1 MEAPLWKATKT
12 SGITSLCFSSSSL
25 PSHPFALFFP
35 LLVFVQGLYAVVGY
49 TMRSSRSLPSA
60 VARQAGAP
68 DKGCTALL
76 RGP

>member
-1 MEAPLWKATKT
+1 MESNQDPRHY
-12 SGITSLCFSSSSL
+12 I
-25 PSHPFALFFP
+25 PLFFI
-35 LLVFVQGLYAVVGY
+35 LLFTFSPFCSFFSLLAFVQGLYAVVGY
-49 TMRSSRSLPSA
+49 TMRSGRSLPSA